1 MLKMKTLLP
10 YLLLFF
16 SFVSYAQEPKEIKE
30 SQIVEA
36 SCGQCQYKM
45 KGNSCDLAVKIEGK
59 AYFVD
64 GTTIDSHGDAH
75 ASDGFCTTIRKA
87 EVTGKIENDRF
98 IATTFVLLPEKE
110 KSSK

>member
-1 MLKMKTLLP
+1 MKHLIFIFLLVMN
-10 YLLLFF
+10 FTIQ
-16 SFVSYAQEPKEIKE
+16 AQEKKELEKK
-30 SQIVEA
+30 QVVTTA
-36 SCGQCQYKM
+36 CGQCQFGM
-45 KGNSCDLAVKIEGK
+45 KGNSCDLAVKIDGK

-110 KSSK
+110 KGSK

>member
-1 MLKMKTLLP
+1 MKTLLP
-10 YLLLFF
+10 CLLLFF

-36 SCGQCQYKM
+36 SCGQCQFNM

-64 GTTIDSHGDAH
+64 GTSIDSHGDAH
-75 ASDGFCTTIRKA
+75 AKDGFCSTIRKA
-87 EVTGKIENDRF
+87 KVTGKIENDRF

-110 KSSK
+110 KDSK